1 MTRSLISH
9 DCYADTLRTIKRV
22 PSFNIA
28 AEIENEEFI
37 AHSSCQYL
45 LNIRWSGRLIL
56 EEGNRF
62 KVKYLLQQMVALII
76 TLLFEICICFFLF
89 VLYQR
94 GYNYNFINC
103 SRDMKSNYR
112 LTRAPFKKYRSFTF
126 YVIDDAQRYI
136 LCTYICNK
144 AK

>member
-28 AEIENEEFI
+28 AEIGNEEFI

-76 TLLFEICICFFLF
+76 TLLFEICICFFCLF
-89 VLYQR
+89 FIREATITISLIVLETWNQTIDWLEHPLKNIEVLLLCYWR
-94 GYNYNFINC
+94 C
-103 SRDMKSNYR
+103 SKIHTM
-112 LTRAPFKKYRSFTF
+112 
-126 YVIDDAQRYI
+126 YI
-136 LCTYICNK
+136 HMQQS
-144 AK
+144 